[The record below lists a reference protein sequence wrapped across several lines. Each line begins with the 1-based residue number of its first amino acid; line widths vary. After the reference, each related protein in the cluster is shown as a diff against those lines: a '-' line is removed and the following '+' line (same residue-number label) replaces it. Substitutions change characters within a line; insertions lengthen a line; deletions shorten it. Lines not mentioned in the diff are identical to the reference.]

1 MDFNHRIVLL
11 QETIDLLNI
20 RPDGVYADCTLGG
33 AGHAREIVKR
43 LGSGGLL
50 IGFDQDPAALEAA
63 AAVLTPYGER
73 VRLIRSNFRQLT
85 ARLQE
90 IGISGLD
97 GVIFDLG
104 VSSPQIDR
112 AERGFSYQQD
122 APLDMRMDPEQ
133 PLSAREVVNDWEE
146 YRLATVIKEYGEERW
161 AKRIAKIIIRQR
173 TLQPIVTTGEL
184 VEIIKAAIPAAAREH
199 GSHPAKRTFQAL
211 RIAVNDEL
219 HAFRV
224 ALTQA
229 IDVLNPGGRVCVI
242 SFHSLEDRIT
252 KDMFRERA
260 GRCTCPPKLPIC
272 GCGAIQEL
280 QIITRQPV
288 TASAAETIANP
299 RARSA
304 KLRAAERI

>member
-1 MDFNHRIVLL
+1 MDFNHRSVLL

-260 GRCTCPPKLPIC
+260 GRCTCPPKLPI
-272 GCGAIQEL
+272 
-280 QIITRQPV
+280 V
-288 TASAAETIANP
+288 AAVPSKSYRLSRGN
-299 RARSA
+299 R
-304 KLRAAERI
+304 